1 MHKDKLDVEQTLLLT
16 SKYYSGKKSVGLRTL
31 EEHCRRVANFSQTIA
46 AKLFA
51 DVNNEN
57 FSEDAQTN
65 IAAVAHAGLLHE
77 AINTGA
83 CSFEDIAENTTVQ
96 IADIVSNVSRDF
108 RLIETKRDMEYRG
121 RVCQSS
127 IATQIVALADI
138 IVTAKEIMDA
148 VSARGLS
155 AVSRPR
161 KILIRLDG
169 DLLSLHAIPRYY
181 VLRLY
186 AHAAKNMMTDV
197 SQLIKDKKKQL
208 RQEKTDAATIAAV
221 KRNIA
226 AKQVAVD
233 KAVTQ
238 PKRKGNKN
246 G

>member
-1 MHKDKLDVEQTLLLT
+1 MQKDTPDIEHTLSLIG
-16 SKYYSGKKSVGLRTL
+16 KYYNGKKSVGLRTL

-46 AKLFA
+46 AKLFV
-51 DVNNEN
+51 DVKNEN
-57 FSEDAQTN
+57 FSNDVQAN

-96 IADIVSNVSRDF
+96 IADIVSNISRDF
-108 RLIETKRDMEYRG
+108 RLIETKRDIEFRG

-148 VSARGLS
+148 ISKNGLA
-155 AVSRPR
+155 AVMRPR

-169 DLLSLHAIPRYY
+169 DLLSLHAVPRYY

-186 AHAAKNMMTDV
+186 AHAARNLLTDV
-197 SQLIKDKKKQL
+197 SQLIKDKKKAA
-208 RQEKTDAATIAAV
+208 RKDKANAATIAAI

-233 KAVTQ
+233 KAVSN
-238 PKRKGNKN
+238 PKRKGKAH

>member
-1 MHKDKLDVEQTLLLT
+1 MQKDKLDIERTLALI

-31 EEHCRRVANFSQTIA
+31 EEHCRRVANFSQSIA
-46 AKLFA
+46 AKLFV
-51 DVNNEN
+51 DVKNEN
-57 FSEDAQTN
+57 FSNDVQAN
-65 IAAVAHAGLLHE
+65 IAAVVHAGLLHE

-96 IADIVSNVSRDF
+96 IADIVSNISRDF
-108 RLIETKRDMEYRG
+108 RLIETKRDIEFRG

-148 VSARGLS
+148 ISKNGLT
-155 AVSRPR
+155 AVIRPR

-169 DLLSLHAIPRYY
+169 DLLSLHAVPRYY

-186 AHAAKNMMTDV
+186 AHAAKNLLTDV

-208 RQEKTDAATIAAV
+208 RKEKADAATIAAI

-233 KAVTQ
+233 KAVSN
-238 PKRKGNKN
+238 PKRKGKKN

>member
-1 MHKDKLDVEQTLLLT
+1 MHKDTLSIEHTLLLVN
-16 SKYYSGKKSVGLRTL
+16 KYYSGKKSIGLRTL
-31 EEHCRRVANFSQTIA
+31 EEHCRRVANFGQSIA

-51 DVNNEN
+51 DIKNEN
-57 FSEDAQTN
+57 FSHDVQTS
-65 IAAVAHAGLLHE
+65 IAAVVHAGLLHE
-77 AINTGA
+77 AINTGS

-96 IADIVSNVSRDF
+96 IADMVANVSRDF

-148 VSARGLS
+148 ISTRGLT
-155 AVSRPR
+155 AVTRPR

-169 DLLSLHAIPRYY
+169 DLLSLHAVPRYY

-186 AHAAKNMMTDV
+186 AHAAKNMLTDV

-208 RQEKTDAATIAAV
+208 RKEKNDAATIAAI

-226 AKQVAVD
+226 AKQIAVD
-233 KAVTQ
+233 KAVAH
-238 PKRKGNKN
+238 PKRKGKKN

>member
-1 MHKDKLDVEQTLLLT
+1 MQKDTLDINHTLTLIA
-16 SKYYSGKKSVGLRTL
+16 KYYCGKKSVGSRTL
-31 EEHCRRVANFSQTIA
+31 EEHCRRVANFSQIIA

-51 DVNNEN
+51 DVKNEN
-57 FSEDAQTN
+57 FSDNVQTN

-77 AINTGA
+77 AINAGA

-96 IADIVSNVSRDF
+96 IADIVSNISRDF
-108 RLIETKRDMEYRG
+108 RLIETMRDMEYRG

-148 VSARGLS
+148 ISKHGL
-155 AVSRPR
+155 AAIIRPR

-169 DLLSLHAIPRYY
+169 DLLSLHAVPRYY

-186 AHAAKNMMTDV
+186 AHAAKNLLTDV
-197 SQLIKDKKKQL
+197 SQLLKDKKKQL
-208 RQEKTDAATIAAV
+208 RKEKADEVMITAI

-226 AKQVAVD
+226 AKQTTID
-233 KAVTQ
+233 KALST
-238 PKRKGNKN
+238 PKRKGKTN